1 MLFLDTVSGNFP
13 SYLHMSSS
21 LKHASSLRGYLRI
34 AEALVVLV
42 LISSGPVLAE
52 TCRKQVV
59 DGQEVVICCDGNGV
73 CYSK

>member
-1 MLFLDTVSGNFP
+1 MLPFDTVFGNFS
-13 SYLHMSSS
+13 SYSHFSSS
-21 LKHASSLRGYLRI
+21 LKHVSSLRGCLHL
-34 AEALVVLV
+34 AGALVVLV